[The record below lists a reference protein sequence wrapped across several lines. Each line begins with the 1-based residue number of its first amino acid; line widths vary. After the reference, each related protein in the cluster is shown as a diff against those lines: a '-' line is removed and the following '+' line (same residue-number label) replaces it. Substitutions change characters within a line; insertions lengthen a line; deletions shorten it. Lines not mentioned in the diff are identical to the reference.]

1 MKKTKIVATIGPA
14 SESEDILKILFTEGV
29 NVARLNFSHGSHE
42 EHKIKIDRIKKL
54 RKEMDLPI
62 GIMLD
67 TKGPEIRLGEV
78 DGEVSLEIGDK
89 FILTSEDL
97 LGDKTIASISY
108 KELYKDV
115 KVGDRILID
124 DGLVELLVKDIDGEK
139 IITEVE
145 NSGVISSHK
154 GVNVPGVDIKLP
166 ALTERDI
173 EDIRFGVKEDIDFIA
188 ASFIRSRE
196 DVLAI
201 RKVLEE
207 ESDYTTKIISKI
219 ESQKAVELIDE
230 IIEVSDGIMVA
241 RGDLGVEIETEAV
254 PIVQKEIIKKCNV
267 AGKTV
272 ITATQMLDSMIRNP
286 RPTRA
291 ETNDVANAVLDGTS
305 AVMLSGETASGKYP
319 VEAVETMRKIIEYT
333 ESTIDHDEI
342 LENRIKDV
350 ENSMTNSIG
359 RSACVIARDLHANAI
374 ITATTSG
381 NTSKAIAKFRPE
393 TPIIASTPFEKIKN
407 QLSLVWGVRP
417 VKVLNFKDTD
427 NLIDASMEVAVK
439 KGFLKSGDLVV
450 LTAGVPTGIAGST
463 NLLKIENVSEILG
476 RGTAIGKKK
485 KKKKARAV
493 VVNTFEELEANFQS
507 KDIIICNGTDG
518 RMIPYMEKSSGF
530 VTEEAGFTSNGAVS
544 AISLNKTAIVGVRDI
559 TKLIKTGDIITI
571 DGTDGTVRR

>member
-1 MKKTKIVATIGPA
+1 MKNTKMVATIGPA
-14 SESEDILKILFTEGV
+14 SESEEVLRALFEEGV

-54 RKEMDLPI
+54 RREMDFPI

-67 TKGPEIRLGEV
+67 TKGPEIRLGDIE
-78 DGEVSLEIGDK
+78 GEVLLEIGQK
-89 FILTSEDL
+89 FILTSKDL
-97 LGDKTIASISY
+97 IGNKQIASVSY
-108 KELYKDV
+108 KDLYKDL
-115 KVGDRILID
+115 KIGDKILID
-124 DGLVELLVKDIDGEK
+124 DGLVELLVKSIEGEE
-139 IITEVE
+139 IITEVK
-145 NSGVISSHK
+145 NSGTISSHK

-173 EDIRFGVKEDIDFIA
+173 EDIKFGIKEDVDFIA

-207 ESDYTTKIISKI
+207 EKDYTTKIISKI

-254 PIVQKEIIKKCNV
+254 PIIQKKIIKKCNI

-319 VEAVETMRKIIEYT
+319 LKSVVTMRKICEYT
-333 ESTIDHDEI
+333 ESTVDHNEI

-359 RSACVIARDLHANAI
+359 RSACVIARDLGANAI

-381 NTSKAIAKFRPE
+381 NTSRAIAKFRPE

-485 KKKKARAV
+485 KKARAV
-493 VVNTFEELEANFQS
+493 VANTFEELKENFKS
-507 KDIIICNGTDG
+507 KDIIICKGTDG

-530 VTEEAGFTSNGAVS
+530 VTEEAGFTSNGAVA
-544 AISLNKTAIVGVRDI
+544 AISLNKTAIVGVKNI
-559 TKLIKTGDIITI
+559 TELIKTGDIITI

>member
-14 SESEDILKILFTEGV
+14 SENEDILKILFTEGV

-97 LGDKTIASISY
+97 LGDKHIASISY
-108 KELYKDV
+108 KDLYKDV

-124 DGLVELLVKDIDGEK
+124 DGLVELLVKEIEGEK

-173 EDIRFGVKEDIDFIA
+173 EDIRFGVREDIDFIA

-201 RKVLEE
+201 RRVLEE

-485 KKKKARAV
+485 KKARAV
-493 VVNTFEELEANFQS
+493 VVNTFEELEANFEP

-518 RMIPYMEKSSGF
+518 RMISYMEKSSGF

>member
-97 LGDKTIASISY
+97 VGDKNIASISY
-108 KELYKDV
+108 KDLYKDV
-115 KVGDRILID
+115 EVGDRILID
-124 DGLVELLVKDIDGEK
+124 DGLVELLVKEIEGEK

-145 NSGVISSHK
+145 NSGLISSHK

-173 EDIRFGVKEDIDFIA
+173 EDIRFGVREDIDFIA

-201 RKVLEE
+201 RRVLEE

-342 LENRIKDV
+342 LENRIKVV

-427 NLIDASMEVAVK
+427 NLIDAYMEVAVK

-485 KKKKARAV
+485 KKARAIV
-493 VVNTFEELEANFQS
+493 ANTFEELEANFEP

>member
-1 MKKTKIVATIGPA
+1 MKNTKMVATIGPA
-14 SESEDILKILFTEGV
+14 SESEEVLRALFEEGV

-54 RKEMDLPI
+54 RREMDLPI

-67 TKGPEIRLGEV
+67 TKEPEIRLGDIE
-78 DGEVSLEIGDK
+78 GEVLLEIGQM
-89 FILTSEDL
+89 FILTSKDL
-97 LGDKTIASISY
+97 IGNKQIASISY
-108 KELYKDV
+108 KDLYKDL
-115 KVGDRILID
+115 KIGDKILID
-124 DGLVELLVKDIDGEK
+124 DGLVELLVKSIEGEE
-139 IITEVE
+139 IITEVK
-145 NSGVISSHK
+145 NSGTISSHK

-173 EDIRFGVKEDIDFIA
+173 LDIKFGIKEDVDFIA

-207 ESDYTTKIISKI
+207 EKDYTTKIISKI

-254 PIVQKEIIKKCNV
+254 PIIQKKIIKKCNI

-319 VEAVETMRKIIEYT
+319 LKSVVTMRKICEYT
-333 ESTIDHDEI
+333 ESTVDHNEI

-359 RSACVIARDLHANAI
+359 RSACVIARDLGANAI

-381 NTSKAIAKFRPE
+381 NTSRAIAKFRPE

-485 KKKKARAV
+485 KKARAV
-493 VVNTFEELEANFQS
+493 VANTFEELKENFKS
-507 KDIIICNGTDG
+507 KDIIICKGTDG

-530 VTEEAGFTSNGAVS
+530 VTEEAGFTSNGAVA
-544 AISLNKTAIVGVRDI
+544 AISLNKTAIVGVKDI
-559 TKLIKTGDIITI
+559 TEEIKTGDIITI

>member
-1 MKKTKIVATIGPA
+1 MKNTKMVATIGPA
-14 SESEDILKILFTEGV
+14 SESEEVLRALFKEGV

-54 RKEMDLPI
+54 RREMDLPI

-67 TKGPEIRLGEV
+67 TKGPEIRLGDIE
-78 DGEVSLEIGDK
+78 GEVLLEIGDK
-89 FILTSEDL
+89 FILTREDL
-97 LGDKTIASISY
+97 IGDKSIASISY
-108 KELYKDV
+108 KDLYKDL

-124 DGLVELLVKDIDGEK
+124 DGLVELLVKAIVGED

-145 NSGVISSHK
+145 NSGTISSHK

-173 EDIRFGVKEDIDFIA
+173 EDIKFGIKEDVDFIA

-207 ESDYTTKIISKI
+207 EKDYTTKIISKI

-254 PIVQKEIIKKCNV
+254 PIIQKKIIKKCNI

-319 VEAVETMRKIIEYT
+319 LKAVVTMRKICEYT
-333 ESTIDHDEI
+333 ESTVDHNEI

-359 RSACVIARDLHANAI
+359 RSACVIARDLAANAI

-381 NTSKAIAKFRPE
+381 NTSRAIAKFRPE

-427 NLIDASMEVAVK
+427 NLIDASMEVSVK

-485 KKKKARAV
+485 KKARAV
-493 VVNTFEELEANFQS
+493 VVNTFEELEENFKS
-507 KDIIICNGTDG
+507 KDIIVCNGTDG

-530 VTEEAGFTSNGAVS
+530 ITEEAGFTSNGAVA
-544 AISLNKTAIVGVRDI
+544 AISLNKTAIVGVKDI
-559 TKLIKTGDIITI
+559 TNMIKTGDIITI

>member
-1 MKKTKIVATIGPA
+1 MKNTKMVATIGPA
-14 SESEDILKILFTEGV
+14 SESEEVLRALFEEGV

-54 RKEMDLPI
+54 RREMDLPI

-67 TKGPEIRLGEV
+67 TKGPEIRLGEIE
-78 DGEVSLEIGDK
+78 GEVLLEIGDK
-89 FILTSEDL
+89 FILTREDL
-97 LGDKTIASISY
+97 IGDKSIASISY
-108 KELYKDV
+108 KDLYKDL

-124 DGLVELLVKDIDGEK
+124 DGLVELLVKSIEGED

-145 NSGVISSHK
+145 NSGTISSHK

-173 EDIRFGVKEDIDFIA
+173 EDIIFGIKEDVDFIA
-188 ASFIRSRE
+188 TSFIRSRE

-207 ESDYTTKIISKI
+207 EKDYTTKIISKI

-254 PIVQKEIIKKCNV
+254 PIIQKKIIKKCNI

-319 VEAVETMRKIIEYT
+319 LKAVVTMRKICEYT
-333 ESTIDHDEI
+333 ESTVDHNEI

-359 RSACVIARDLHANAI
+359 RSACVIARDLAANAI

-381 NTSKAIAKFRPE
+381 NTSRAIAKFRPE

-485 KKKKARAV
+485 KKARAV
-493 VVNTFEELEANFQS
+493 VANTFEELKENFKS
-507 KDIIICNGTDG
+507 KDIIVCNGTDG

-530 VTEEAGFTSNGAVS
+530 ITEEAGFTSNGAVA
-544 AISLNKTAIVGVRDI
+544 AISLNKTAIVGVKDI
-559 TKLIKTGDIITI
+559 TKMIKTGDIITI

>member
-1 MKKTKIVATIGPA
+1 MKNTKIVATIGPA
-14 SESEDILKILFTEGV
+14 SESEEVLRTLFREGV

-54 RKEMDLPI
+54 RREMDLPI

-67 TKGPEIRLGEV
+67 TKGPEIRLGDV
-78 DGEVSLEIGDK
+78 YGEVTLEIGDE

-97 LGDKTIASISY
+97 MGNKKIASISY
-108 KELYKDV
+108 KTLYKDV
-115 KVGDRILID
+115 KVGDKILID
-124 DGLVELLVKDIDGEK
+124 DGLVELLVKAIDGEK

-145 NSGVISSHK
+145 NSGPISSHK

-173 EDIRFGVKEDIDFIA
+173 LDIKFGIEEDVDFIA

-207 ESDYTTKIISKI
+207 EKDYTTKIISKI

-230 IIEVSDGIMVA
+230 IVEVSDGIMVA

-254 PIVQKEIIKKCNV
+254 PIVQKKIIKKCNI

-319 VEAVETMRKIIEYT
+319 ERAVVTMRKICEYT
-333 ESTIDHDEI
+333 ESTVDHNEI

-381 NTSKAIAKFRPE
+381 NTSRAIAKFRPE

-450 LTAGVPTGIAGST
+450 FTAGVPTGIAGST

-485 KKKKARAV
+485 KKARAV
-493 VVNTFEELEANFQS
+493 VANTFEDLKENFKS
-507 KDIIICNGTDG
+507 KDIIVCNGTDG

-530 VTEEAGFTSNGAVS
+530 VTEEAGFTSNGAVA
-544 AISLNKTAIVGVRDI
+544 AISLSKTAIVGVKDI
-559 TKLIKTGDIITI
+559 TKIIKTGDIITI

>member
-1 MKKTKIVATIGPA
+1 MKNTKMVATIGPA
-14 SESEDILKILFTEGV
+14 SESEEVLRALFKEGV

-54 RKEMDLPI
+54 RREMDLPI

-67 TKGPEIRLGEV
+67 TKGPEIRLGDIE
-78 DGEVSLEIGDK
+78 GEVLLEIGDK
-89 FILTSEDL
+89 FILTREDL
-97 LGDKTIASISY
+97 IGDKSIASISY
-108 KELYKDV
+108 KDLYKDL

-124 DGLVELLVKDIDGEK
+124 DGLVELLVKAIVGED

-145 NSGVISSHK
+145 NSGTISSHK

-173 EDIRFGVKEDIDFIA
+173 EDIKFGIKEDVDFIA

-207 ESDYTTKIISKI
+207 EKDYTTKIISKI

-254 PIVQKEIIKKCNV
+254 PIIQKKIIKKCNI

-319 VEAVETMRKIIEYT
+319 LKAVVTMRKICEYT
-333 ESTIDHDEI
+333 ESTVDHNEI

-359 RSACVIARDLHANAI
+359 RSACVIARDLAANAI

-381 NTSKAIAKFRPE
+381 NTSRAIAKFRPE

-485 KKKKARAV
+485 KKARAV
-493 VVNTFEELEANFQS
+493 VVNTFEELKENFQS
-507 KDIIICNGTDG
+507 KNIIVCNGTDG

-530 VTEEAGFTSNGAVS
+530 ITEEAGFTSNGAVA
-544 AISLNKTAIVGVRDI
+544 AISLNKTAIVGVKDI
-559 TKLIKTGDIITI
+559 TNMIKTGDIITI

>member
-1 MKKTKIVATIGPA
+1 MKNTKMVATIGPA
-14 SESEDILKILFTEGV
+14 SESEEVLRSLFEEGV

-54 RKEMDLPI
+54 RREMDLPI

-67 TKGPEIRLGEV
+67 TKGPEIRLGDIE
-78 DGEVSLEIGDK
+78 GEVLLEIGQK
-89 FILTSEDL
+89 FILTSKDL
-97 LGDKTIASISY
+97 IGNKQIASVSY
-108 KELYKDV
+108 KDLYKDL
-115 KVGDRILID
+115 KIGDKILID
-124 DGLVELLVKDIDGEK
+124 DGLVELLVKSIEGEE
-139 IITEVE
+139 IITEVK
-145 NSGVISSHK
+145 NSGTISSHK

-173 EDIRFGVKEDIDFIA
+173 LDIKFGIKEDVDFIA

-207 ESDYTTKIISKI
+207 EKDYTTKIISKI

-254 PIVQKEIIKKCNV
+254 PIIQKKIIKKCNI

-319 VEAVETMRKIIEYT
+319 LKSVVTMRKICEYT
-333 ESTIDHDEI
+333 ESTVDHNEI

-359 RSACVIARDLHANAI
+359 RSACVIARDLGANAI

-381 NTSKAIAKFRPE
+381 NTSRAIAKFRPE

-485 KKKKARAV
+485 KKARAV
-493 VVNTFEELEANFQS
+493 VANTFEELKENFKT
-507 KDIIICNGTDG
+507 KDIIICKGTDG

-530 VTEEAGFTSNGAVS
+530 VTEEAGFTSNGAVA
-544 AISLNKTAIVGVRDI
+544 AISLNKTAIVGVKDI
-559 TKLIKTGDIITI
+559 TELIKTGDIITI

>member
-1 MKKTKIVATIGPA
+1 
-14 SESEDILKILFTEGV
+14 
-29 NVARLNFSHGSHE
+29 
-42 EHKIKIDRIKKL
+42 
-54 RKEMDLPI
+54 MDLPI

-97 LGDKTIASISY
+97 VGDKNIASISY
-108 KELYKDV
+108 KDLYKDV

-124 DGLVELLVKDIDGEK
+124 DGLVELLVKEIEGEK

-485 KKKKARAV
+485 KKARAV
-493 VVNTFEELEANFQS
+493 VVNTFEELEANFEP

-559 TKLIKTGDIITI
+559 TKLIKTGDMITI

>member
-14 SESEDILKILFTEGV
+14 SESEEVLRKLFTEGV

-42 EHKIKIDRIKKL
+42 EHKVKIDRIKKL
-54 RKEMDLPI
+54 RREMDIPI

-67 TKGPEIRLGEV
+67 TKGPEIRLGDI
-78 DGEVSLEIGDK
+78 DGEVLLKSGEE
-89 FILTSEDL
+89 FILTNKDL
-97 LGDKTIASISY
+97 VGDEKIASISY
-108 KELYKDV
+108 KDLYKDV
-115 KVGDRILID
+115 RVGGKILID
-124 DGLVELLVKDIDGEK
+124 DGLVELLVKEIRGEE

-145 NSGVISSHK
+145 NSGLVSSHK
-154 GVNVPGVDIKLP
+154 GVNVPGANLNLP

-173 EDIRFGVKEDIDFIA
+173 EDIKFGIKEDIDFIA
-188 ASFIRSRE
+188 ASFVRSRE

-207 ESDYTTKIISKI
+207 ERDYTTKIISKI
-219 ESQKAVELIDE
+219 ESQRAVEEIDE

-254 PIVQKEIIKKCNV
+254 PIVQKEIIKKCNIV
-267 AGKTV
+267 GKTV

-319 VEAVETMRKIIEYT
+319 LEAVVTMRKILEYT
-333 ESTIDHDEI
+333 ENTIDHEEI
-342 LENRIKDV
+342 LENRIRDV
-350 ENSMTNSIG
+350 EKSMTNSIG
-359 RSACVIARDLHANAI
+359 RSACVIARDLGAEAI

-381 NTSKAIAKFRPE
+381 NTSRAIAKFRPE

-407 QLSLVWGVRP
+407 QLSLVWGISP

-427 NLIDASMEVAVK
+427 NLIDASMEIAVA
-439 KGFLKSGDLVV
+439 KGFIKSGDLVV
-450 LTAGVPTGIAGST
+450 LTAGVPAGIAGST
-463 NLLKIENVSEILG
+463 NLLKIESVSEILG
-476 RGTAIGKKK
+476 RGTPIGK
-485 KKKKARAV
+485 KKKKARAIV
-493 VVNTFEELEANFQS
+493 AKTIEDLEDGFKT
-507 KDIIICNGTDG
+507 KDIIVCQGTDG

-530 VTEEAGFTSNGAVS
+530 ITEEAGFTSNGAVA
-544 AISLNKTAIVGVRDI
+544 AISLGKTAIVGVKDI
-559 TKLIKTGDIITI
+559 TEKIKTGDIITI
-571 DGTDGTVRR
+571 DPVDGTVRR

>member
-1 MKKTKIVATIGPA
+1 MKNTKMVATIGPA
-14 SESEDILKILFTEGV
+14 SESEEVLRALFEEGV

-54 RKEMDLPI
+54 RREMDLPI

-67 TKGPEIRLGEV
+67 TKGPEIRLGDIE
-78 DGEVSLEIGDK
+78 GEVLLEIGQK
-89 FILTSEDL
+89 FILTSKDL
-97 LGDKTIASISY
+97 IGNKQIASVSY
-108 KELYKDV
+108 KDLYKDL
-115 KVGDRILID
+115 KIGDKILID
-124 DGLVELLVKDIDGEK
+124 DGLVELLVKSIEGEE
-139 IITEVE
+139 IITEVK
-145 NSGVISSHK
+145 NSGTISSHK

-173 EDIRFGVKEDIDFIA
+173 EDIKFGIKEDVDFIA

-207 ESDYTTKIISKI
+207 EKDYTTKIISKI

-254 PIVQKEIIKKCNV
+254 PIIQKKIIKKCNI

-319 VEAVETMRKIIEYT
+319 LKSVVTMRKICEYT
-333 ESTIDHDEI
+333 ESTVDHNEI

-359 RSACVIARDLHANAI
+359 RSACVIARDLGANAI

-381 NTSKAIAKFRPE
+381 NTSRAIAKFRPE

-485 KKKKARAV
+485 KKARAV
-493 VVNTFEELEANFQS
+493 VANTFEELKENFKT
-507 KDIIICNGTDG
+507 KDIIICKGTDG

-530 VTEEAGFTSNGAVS
+530 VTEEAGFTSNGAVA
-544 AISLNKTAIVGVRDI
+544 AISLNKTAIVGVKDI
-559 TKLIKTGDIITI
+559 TELIKTGDIITI

>member
-1 MKKTKIVATIGPA
+1 MKNTKMVATIGPA
-14 SESEDILKILFTEGV
+14 SESEEVLRSLFEEGV

-54 RKEMDLPI
+54 RREMDLPI

-67 TKGPEIRLGEV
+67 TKGPEIRLGDIE
-78 DGEVSLEIGDK
+78 GEVLLEIGQK
-89 FILTSEDL
+89 FILTSKDL
-97 LGDKTIASISY
+97 IGNKQIASVSY
-108 KELYKDV
+108 KDLYKDL
-115 KVGDRILID
+115 KIGDKILID
-124 DGLVELLVKDIDGEK
+124 DGLVELLVKSIEGEE
-139 IITEVE
+139 IITEVK
-145 NSGVISSHK
+145 NSGTISSHK

-173 EDIRFGVKEDIDFIA
+173 EDIKFGIKEDVDFIA

-207 ESDYTTKIISKI
+207 EKDYTTKIISKI

-254 PIVQKEIIKKCNV
+254 PIIQKKIIKKCNI

-319 VEAVETMRKIIEYT
+319 LKAVVTMRKICEYT
-333 ESTIDHDEI
+333 ESTVDHNEI

-359 RSACVIARDLHANAI
+359 RSACVIARDLAANAI

-381 NTSKAIAKFRPE
+381 NTSRAIAKFRPE

-485 KKKKARAV
+485 KKARAV
-493 VVNTFEELEANFQS
+493 VVNTFEELKENFKT
-507 KDIIICNGTDG
+507 KDIIICKGTDG

-530 VTEEAGFTSNGAVS
+530 VTEEAGFTSNGAVA
-544 AISLNKTAIVGVRDI
+544 AISLNKTAIVGVKDI
-559 TKLIKTGDIITI
+559 TELIKTGDIITI

>member
-1 MKKTKIVATIGPA
+1 MKNTKIVATIGPA
-14 SESEDILKILFTEGV
+14 SESEEVLRTLFREGV

-54 RKEMDLPI
+54 RREMDLPI

-67 TKGPEIRLGEV
+67 TKGPEIRLGDV
-78 DGEVSLEIGDK
+78 DGEVTLEIGDE

-97 LGDKTIASISY
+97 MGNKKIASISY
-108 KELYKDV
+108 KTLYKDV
-115 KVGDRILID
+115 KVGDKILID
-124 DGLVELLVKDIDGEK
+124 DGLVELLVKAIDGEK

-145 NSGVISSHK
+145 NSGPISSHK

-173 EDIRFGVKEDIDFIA
+173 LDIKFGIEEDVDFIA

-207 ESDYTTKIISKI
+207 EKDFTTKIISKI

-254 PIVQKEIIKKCNV
+254 PIVQKKIIKKCNI

-319 VEAVETMRKIIEYT
+319 ERAVVTMRKICEYT
-333 ESTIDHDEI
+333 ESTVDHNEI

-381 NTSKAIAKFRPE
+381 NTSRAIAKFRPE

-485 KKKKARAV
+485 KKARAV
-493 VVNTFEELEANFQS
+493 VANTFEDLKENFKT
-507 KDIIICNGTDG
+507 KDIIICKGTDG

-530 VTEEAGFTSNGAVS
+530 VTEEAGFTSNGAVA
-544 AISLNKTAIVGVRDI
+544 AISLSKTAIVGVKDI
-559 TKLIKTGDIITI
+559 TKIIKTGDIITI

>member
-14 SESEDILKILFTEGV
+14 SESEEILKILFTEGV

-97 LGDKTIASISY
+97 VGDKNIASISY
-108 KELYKDV
+108 KDLYKDV

-124 DGLVELLVKDIDGEK
+124 DGLVELLVKEIEGEK

-201 RKVLEE
+201 RRVLEE

-463 NLLKIENVSEILG
+463 NLLKIENG
-476 RGTAIGKKK
+476 RGTAIGK

-493 VVNTFEELEANFQS
+493 VVNTFEELEANFEP

-518 RMIPYMEKSSGF
+518 RMIPYMKKSSGF

-559 TKLIKTGDIITI
+559 TKLIKTGDMITI

>member
-1 MKKTKIVATIGPA
+1 MKNTKMVATIGPA
-14 SESEDILKILFTEGV
+14 SESEEVLRSLFEEGV

-54 RKEMDLPI
+54 RREMDLPI

-67 TKGPEIRLGEV
+67 TKGPEIRLGDIE
-78 DGEVSLEIGDK
+78 GEVLLEIGQK
-89 FILTSEDL
+89 FILTSKDL
-97 LGDKTIASISY
+97 IGNKQIASVSY
-108 KELYKDV
+108 KDLYKDL
-115 KVGDRILID
+115 KIGDKILID
-124 DGLVELLVKDIDGEK
+124 DGLVELLVKSIEGEE
-139 IITEVE
+139 IITEVK
-145 NSGVISSHK
+145 NSGTISSHK

-173 EDIRFGVKEDIDFIA
+173 LDIKFGIKEDVDFIA

-207 ESDYTTKIISKI
+207 EKDYTTKIISKI

-254 PIVQKEIIKKCNV
+254 PIIQKKIIKKCNI

-319 VEAVETMRKIIEYT
+319 LKSVVTMRKICEYT
-333 ESTIDHDEI
+333 ESTVDHNEI

-359 RSACVIARDLHANAI
+359 RSACVIARDLDANAI

-381 NTSKAIAKFRPE
+381 NTSRAIAKFRPE

-485 KKKKARAV
+485 KKARAV
-493 VVNTFEELEANFQS
+493 VANTFEELKENFKS

-530 VTEEAGFTSNGAVS
+530 VTEEAGFTSNGAVA
-544 AISLNKTAIVGVRDI
+544 AISLNKTAIVGVKDI
-559 TKLIKTGDIITI
+559 TELIKTGDIITI

>member
-97 LGDKTIASISY
+97 VGDKNIASISY
-108 KELYKDV
+108 KDLYKDV

-124 DGLVELLVKDIDGEK
+124 DGLVELLVKEIEGEK

-173 EDIRFGVKEDIDFIA
+173 EDIRFGVREDIDFIA

-342 LENRIKDV
+342 LENRIKVV

-485 KKKKARAV
+485 KKARAV

-559 TKLIKTGDIITI
+559 TKLIKTGDMITI

>member
-1 MKKTKIVATIGPA
+1 MKRTKIVATIGPS
-14 SESEDILKILFTEGV
+14 SESEEILKKLFTEGV

-42 EHKIKIDRIKKL
+42 EHKIKIDRIKKI
-54 RKEMDLPI
+54 RREMDLPI

-67 TKGPEIRLGEV
+67 TKGPEIRLGDI
-78 DGEVSLEIGDK
+78 DGEVSLESGDE
-89 FILTSEDL
+89 FILTTKDL
-97 LGDKTIASISY
+97 LGDKKIASISY
-108 KELYKDV
+108 KELYKDL
-115 KVGDRILID
+115 KEGEKILID
-124 DGLVELLVKDIDGEK
+124 DGLVELQVKKIQGEE
-139 IITEVE
+139 IITEVK
-145 NSGVISSHK
+145 NSGAISSHK
-154 GVNVPGVDIKLP
+154 GVNVPGANLNLP

-173 EDIRFGVKEDIDFIA
+173 EDIKFGIREDIDFIA

-201 RKVLEE
+201 RRVLEE
-207 ESDYTTKIISKI
+207 EKDYTTKIISKI
-219 ESQKAVELIDE
+219 ESQRAVELIDE

-254 PIVQKEIIKKCNV
+254 PIVQKEIIKKCNIV
-267 AGKTV
+267 GKTV

-319 VEAVETMRKIIEYT
+319 IEAVVTMRKILEYT
-333 ESTIDHDEI
+333 ENTIDHDEI
-342 LENRIKDV
+342 LKNRIRDV

-359 RSACVIARDLHANAI
+359 KSACVIARDLHAEAI

-381 NTSKAIAKFRPE
+381 NTSRAIAKFRPE

-407 QLSLVWGVRP
+407 QLSIVWGIMP

-427 NLIDASMEVAVK
+427 NLIDASIDVAVA
-439 KGFLKSGDLVV
+439 KGFIKSGDLVV
-450 LTAGVPTGIAGST
+450 LTAGVPAGIAGST

-476 RGTAIGKKK
+476 RGTALGK

-493 VVNTFEELEANFQS
+493 VANRIEDLEKNFKT
-507 KDIIICNGTDG
+507 KDIIVCNGTDG
-518 RMIPYMEKSSGF
+518 RMISYMEKSSGF
-530 VTEEAGFTSNGAVS
+530 ITEEAGFTSNGAVA
-544 AISLNKTAIVGVRDI
+544 AISLGKTAIVGVKNI
-559 TKLIKTGDIITI
+559 TEKIKTGDIITI
-571 DGTDGTVRR
+571 DPIDATVRR

>member
-14 SESEDILKILFTEGV
+14 SESEEVLRQLFTEGV
-29 NVARLNFSHGSHE
+29 NLARLNFSHGSHE

-54 RKEMDLPI
+54 RREMDLPI

-78 DGEVSLEIGDK
+78 NGEVVLQSGEE
-89 FILTSEDL
+89 FILTNKDL
-97 LGDKTIASISY
+97 LGNEKISSISY

-115 KVGDRILID
+115 KEGDKILID
-124 DGLVELLVKDIDGEK
+124 DGLVELLVKEIRGEE
-139 IITEVE
+139 IVTEVK
-145 NSGVISSHK
+145 NSGAISSHK
-154 GVNVPGVDIKLP
+154 GVNVPGANLNLP
-166 ALTERDI
+166 ALTGRDI
-173 EDIRFGVKEDIDFIA
+173 DDIKFGVKEDIDFIA
-188 ASFIRSRE
+188 ASFVRSRE

-207 ESDYTTKIISKI
+207 ERDYTTKIISKI

-254 PIVQKEIIKKCNV
+254 PIVQKEIIKKCNIV
-267 AGKTV
+267 GKSV

-319 VEAVETMRKIIEYT
+319 IESVVTMRKILEYT
-333 ESTIDHDEI
+333 ENTIDHDEI
-342 LENRIKDV
+342 LESRIRDV

-359 RSACVIARDLHANAI
+359 KSACVIARDLGAQAI

-381 NTSKAIAKFRPE
+381 NTSRAIAKFRPE
-393 TPIIASTPFEKIKN
+393 TPIIASTPFEKVKN
-407 QLSLVWGVRP
+407 QLSLVWGISP

-427 NLIDASMEVAVK
+427 NLIDASMEVAVT

-463 NLLKIENVSEILG
+463 NLLKIETVSEILG

-485 KKKKARAV
+485 KKARAV
-493 VVNTFEELEANFQS
+493 VANTIEDLERDFKT
-507 KDIIICNGTDG
+507 KDIIVCMGTDG

-530 VTEEAGFTSNGAVS
+530 ITEEAGFTSNGAVA
-544 AISLNKTAIVGVRDI
+544 AISLGKTAIVGVKDI
-559 TKLIKTGDIITI
+559 TEKINTGDLITI
-571 DGTDGTVRR
+571 EPMDGTVRR

>member
-1 MKKTKIVATIGPA
+1 MKNTKMVATIGPA
-14 SESEDILKILFTEGV
+14 SESEEVLRALFEEGV

-54 RKEMDLPI
+54 RREMDLPI

-67 TKGPEIRLGEV
+67 TKGPEIRLGDIE
-78 DGEVSLEIGDK
+78 GEVLLEIGQK
-89 FILTSEDL
+89 FILTSKDL
-97 LGDKTIASISY
+97 IGNKQIASVSY
-108 KELYKDV
+108 KDLYKDL
-115 KVGDRILID
+115 KIGDKILID
-124 DGLVELLVKDIDGEK
+124 DGLVELLVKSIEGEE
-139 IITEVE
+139 IITEVK
-145 NSGVISSHK
+145 NSGTISSHK

-173 EDIRFGVKEDIDFIA
+173 LDIKFGIKEDVDFIA

-207 ESDYTTKIISKI
+207 EKDYTTKIISKI

-254 PIVQKEIIKKCNV
+254 PIIQKKIIKKCNI

-319 VEAVETMRKIIEYT
+319 LKSVVTMRKICEYT
-333 ESTIDHDEI
+333 ESTVDHNEI

-359 RSACVIARDLHANAI
+359 RSACVIARDLDANAI

-381 NTSKAIAKFRPE
+381 NTSRAIAKFRPE

-485 KKKKARAV
+485 KKARAV
-493 VVNTFEELEANFQS
+493 VANTFEELKENFKS
-507 KDIIICNGTDG
+507 KDIIICKGTDG

-530 VTEEAGFTSNGAVS
+530 VTEEAGFTSNGAVA
-544 AISLNKTAIVGVRDI
+544 AISLNKTAIVGVKDI
-559 TKLIKTGDIITI
+559 TELIKTGDIITI

>member
-1 MKKTKIVATIGPA
+1 MKNTKMVATIGPA
-14 SESEDILKILFTEGV
+14 SESEEVLRALFEEGV

-54 RKEMDLPI
+54 RREMDLPI

-67 TKGPEIRLGEV
+67 TKGPEIRLGEIE
-78 DGEVSLEIGDK
+78 GEVLLEIGDK
-89 FILTSEDL
+89 FILTREDL
-97 LGDKTIASISY
+97 IGDKSIASISY
-108 KELYKDV
+108 KDLYKDL

-124 DGLVELLVKDIDGEK
+124 DGLVELLVKSIEGED

-145 NSGVISSHK
+145 NSGTISSHK

-173 EDIRFGVKEDIDFIA
+173 EDIIFGIKEDVDFIA

-207 ESDYTTKIISKI
+207 EKDYTTKIISKI

-254 PIVQKEIIKKCNV
+254 PIIQKKIIKKCNI

-319 VEAVETMRKIIEYT
+319 LKAVVTMRKICEYT
-333 ESTIDHDEI
+333 ESTVDHNEI

-359 RSACVIARDLHANAI
+359 RSACVIARDLAANAI

-381 NTSKAIAKFRPE
+381 NTSRAIAKFRPE

-485 KKKKARAV
+485 KKARAV
-493 VVNTFEELEANFQS
+493 VVNTFEELKENFQS
-507 KDIIICNGTDG
+507 KNIIVCNGTDG

-530 VTEEAGFTSNGAVS
+530 ITEEAGFTSNGAVA
-544 AISLNKTAIVGVRDI
+544 AISLNKTAIVGVKDI
-559 TKLIKTGDIITI
+559 TKMIKTGDIITI